1 LRDLKAVAFLFSR
14 DVAAIHRRLVL
25 ALFSADQDFAPEQRM
40 PGIPDLAK
48 LSLVG
53 LVLWGCITTNDA
65 GRAAGDIECRE
76 RLGGV
81 LRYYYRRA
89 A

>member
-53 LVLWGCITTNDA
+53 LVLWGCITESEII
-65 GRAAGDIECRE
+65 R
-76 RLGGV
+76 V
-81 LRYYYRRA
+81 
-89 A
+89 

>member
-53 LVLWGCITTNDA
+53 LVLWGCITESEIIKDWTTS
-65 GRAAGDIECRE
+65 
-76 RLGGV
+76 
-81 LRYYYRRA
+81 
-89 A
+89 

>member
-1 LRDLKAVAFLFSR
+1 MRTLRHPHSRTDCGIEHPLRDLKAVAFLFSR

-53 LVLWGCITTNDA
+53 LVLCGCIMENEII
-65 GRAAGDIECRE
+65 RAWATS
-76 RLGGV
+76 
-81 LRYYYRRA
+81 
-89 A
+89 